1 VLVVDDEPELRRL
14 AGKVLARLGVEV
26 VEVATAVA
34 AREVLQQRQ
43 VDVVVSDVRM
53 PGESGVSL
61 FRWIAKEQPRL
72 AGHFL
77 FVTGD
82 VDAEELG
89 DIAHTNPDTLLRK
102 PFTLQDLTDRVRAM
116 LSQADSGG

>member
-1 VLVVDDEPELRRL
+1 
-14 AGKVLARLGVEV
+14 
-26 VEVATAVA
+26 
-34 AREVLQQRQ
+34 
-43 VDVVVSDVRM
+43 M

-72 AGHFL
+72 ASRFL

-89 DIAHTNPDTLLRK
+89 DIAHTNPDNMLRK

-116 LSQADSGG
+116 LSHADSGG